1 MGALQLIANKSEE
14 AYMSSKVERIILAGF
29 GGQGILFLG
38 KVIAET
44 GMNAGKHV
52 SWIPSYGPEMRGGTA
67 NCTVILSE
75 NEIASPMVTVPDT
88 VIAMNRPSVAKFN
101 LRIKAGGM
109 LMYNSSL
116 IERQEFRD
124 DIRLI
129 EIPASEIAEE
139 LGNPRV
145 ANLVMAG
152 AYASF
157 SKLINHDD
165 VIASLEKLVPARKK
179 DMLEV
184 NLKAFEKGY
193 SYVKEKKYMF
203 GRYVYSVFKGI

>member
-1 MGALQLIANKSEE
+1 
-14 AYMSSKVERIILAGF
+14 MSTKVERIILAGF

-38 KVIAET
+38 KVLAET
-44 GMNAGKHV
+44 GMQAGKNV

-101 LRIKAGGM
+101 VRIKAGGM

-124 DIRLI
+124 DIRLV

-139 LGNPRV
+139 IGNPRV
-145 ANLVMAG
+145 ANLVIAG
-152 AYASF
+152 AYAKF
-157 SKLINHDD
+157 SKLFTYEDL
-165 VIASLEKLVPARKK
+165 VAAMPSLMPGSKK
-179 DMLEV
+179 EMLEV
-184 NLKAFEKGY
+184 NLQAIEKGFN
-193 SYVKEKKYMF
+193 YVEEKKYMF

>member
-1 MGALQLIANKSEE
+1 
-14 AYMSSKVERIILAGF
+14 MSSKVERIILAGF

-38 KVIAET
+38 KVLAEA
-44 GMNAGKHV
+44 GMSVGKHV

-88 VIAMNRPSVAKFN
+88 VIAMNKPSVAKFN

-124 DIRLI
+124 DIRLV
-129 EIPASEIAEE
+129 EIPASDIAEE
-139 LGNPRV
+139 IGNPRV

-152 AYASF
+152 AYSKF
-157 SKLINHDD
+157 SKLFTYE
-165 VIASLEKLVPARKK
+165 SLLKVMPEIMDKK
-179 DMLEV
+179 KQDMLEI
-184 NLKAFEKGY
+184 NLTAIKKGFA
-193 SYVKEKKYMF
+193 YVEEKKYMF

>member
-1 MGALQLIANKSEE
+1 
-14 AYMSSKVERIILAGF
+14 MSSKVERIILAGF

-38 KVIAET
+38 KVLAET
-44 GMNAGKHV
+44 GMRAGKNV

-75 NEIASPMVTVPDT
+75 NEIASPMVTVPDS

-101 LRIKAGGM
+101 VRIKAGGM

-124 DIRLI
+124 DIRLV

-139 LGNPRV
+139 IGNPRV

-152 AYASF
+152 AYAKF
-157 SKLINHDD
+157 SKLFTYEDL
-165 VIASLEKLVPARKK
+165 VAASKK
-179 DMLEV
+179 EMLEV
-184 NLKAFEKGY
+184 NLQAIEKGFN
-193 SYVKEKKYMF
+193 YVEEKKYMF

>member
-1 MGALQLIANKSEE
+1 
-14 AYMSSKVERIILAGF
+14 MSSKVERIILAGF

-38 KVIAET
+38 KVLAQT
-44 GMNAGKHV
+44 GMHAGKHV

-101 LRIKAGGM
+101 LKIKAGGM

-124 DIRLI
+124 DIRLV

-152 AYASF
+152 AYSKF
-157 SKLINHDD
+157 SKLITFED
-165 VIASLEKLVPARKK
+165 LVAALPDLMPGGKK
-179 DMLEV
+179 EMLEI
-184 NLKAFEKGY
+184 NQAAFKKGFDF
-193 SYVKEKKYMF
+193 VEEKKYMF

>member
-1 MGALQLIANKSEE
+1 
-14 AYMSSKVERIILAGF
+14 MSTKVERIILAGF

-38 KVIAET
+38 KVLAET
-44 GMNAGKHV
+44 GMQAGKNV

-124 DIRLI
+124 DIRLV
-129 EIPASEIAEE
+129 EIPASDIAEE

-152 AYASF
+152 AYAKF
-157 SKLINHDD
+157 SNLFTYEDLRETLPKLM
-165 VIASLEKLVPARKK
+165 PANKK
-179 DMLEV
+179 DMVEINMAAL
-184 NLKAFEKGY
+184 EKGFN
-193 SYVKEKKYMF
+193 YVQEKKYMF

>member
-1 MGALQLIANKSEE
+1 
-14 AYMSSKVERIILAGF
+14 MSSKVERIILAGF

-38 KVIAET
+38 KVLAET
-44 GMNAGKHV
+44 GMRAGKNV

-101 LRIKAGGM
+101 LKIKAGGM

-124 DIRLI
+124 DIRLV
-129 EIPASEIAEE
+129 EIPASDIAEE
-139 LGNPRV
+139 LGNGKV

-152 AYASF
+152 AYAKF
-157 SKLINHDD
+157 SKLFTVEDLYKALPDLMPGSKKELLEINRTA
-165 VIASLEKLVPARKK
+165 I
-179 DMLEV
+179 
-184 NLKAFEKGY
+184 EKGY
-193 SYVKEKKYMF
+193 SYVEEKKYMF

>member
-1 MGALQLIANKSEE
+1 MSE
-14 AYMSSKVERIILAGF
+14 SVERIILAGF

-38 KVIAET
+38 KIIAEV
-44 GMNAGKHV
+44 GMRAGLNV

-67 NCTVILSE
+67 NCTVIISK
-75 NEIASPMVTVPDT
+75 NPIASPLVTVPDT
-88 VIAMNRPSVAKFN
+88 VIAMNKPSVARFN
-101 LRIKAGGM
+101 THIKAGGM

-124 DIRLI
+124 DIRLV
-129 EIPASEIAEE
+129 EIPASEIADE

-152 AYASF
+152 AYVKF
-157 SKLINHDD
+157 SKLINYEETLKWLPE
-165 VIASLEKLVPARKK
+165 ILPAKRKEMLQINLE
-179 DMLEV
+179 
-184 NLKAFEKGY
+184 AFNRGFNF
-193 SYVKEKKYMF
+193 VKEKKYMF

>member
-1 MGALQLIANKSEE
+1 
-14 AYMSSKVERIILAGF
+14 MSAKVERVILAGF

-38 KVIAET
+38 KILAET
-44 GMNAGKHV
+44 GMRAGKHV

-75 NEIASPMVTVPDT
+75 NPIASPMVTVPDT

-124 DIRLI
+124 DIRLV
-129 EIPASEIAEE
+129 EIPAGDIAEE

-152 AYASF
+152 AYTKF
-157 SKLINHDD
+157 SKLIDRED
-165 VIASLEKLVPARKK
+165 VIEAMPFLIPAQKK
-179 DMLEV
+179 EMLEV
-184 NLKAFEKGY
+184 NIAAFEKGY
-193 SYVKEKKYMF
+193 NYVKEKKYMF

>member
-1 MGALQLIANKSEE
+1 MSAN
-14 AYMSSKVERIILAGF
+14 VERVILAGF

-38 KVIAET
+38 KVLAEV
-44 GMNAGKHV
+44 GMRAGLNV

-67 NCTVILSE
+67 NCTVVISE
-75 NEIASPMVTVPDT
+75 NPIASPLVTIPDT

-101 LRIKAGGM
+101 THIKAGGM

-124 DIRLI
+124 DIRLV
-129 EIPASEIAEE
+129 EIPASEIADE

-152 AYASF
+152 AYSKF
-157 SKLINHDD
+157 SKLITFEA
-165 VIASLEKLVPARKK
+165 IEKFLPQIIPAKK
-179 DMLEV
+179 KEMYEV
-184 NLKAFEKGY
+184 NLNALRKGY
-193 SYVKEKKYMF
+193 QYVEEKKYMF
-203 GRYVYSVFKGI
+203 GRYVYSVFKGV

>member
-1 MGALQLIANKSEE
+1 
-14 AYMSSKVERIILAGF
+14 MSAEVERIILAGF

-38 KVIAET
+38 KVLAEV
-44 GMNAGKHV
+44 GMRNGKHV
-52 SWIPSYGPEMRGGTA
+52 SWLPSYGPEMRGGTA

-75 NEIASPMVTVPDT
+75 HSIASPLVTVPDT
-88 VIAMNRPSVAKFN
+88 VIAMNRPSVSKFN

-124 DIRLI
+124 DIRLV
-129 EIPASEIAEE
+129 EVPASEIAEE

-152 AYASF
+152 AYAKF
-157 SKLINHDD
+157 SKLISFETMAENLPK
-165 VIASLEKLVPARKK
+165 ITPKAKK
-179 DMLEV
+179 ELIDT
-184 NLKAFEKGY
+184 NLKALERGY
-193 SYVKEKKYMF
+193 QFVTEKKYMF
-203 GRYVYSVFKGI
+203 GRYVYSVFRGIGSNA

>member
-1 MGALQLIANKSEE
+1 
-14 AYMSSKVERIILAGF
+14 MSSKVERIILAGF

-38 KVIAET
+38 KVLAET
-44 GMNAGKHV
+44 GMRAGKNV

-124 DIRLI
+124 DIRLV
-129 EIPASEIAEE
+129 EIPASDIAEE

-152 AYASF
+152 AYSKF
-157 SKLINHDD
+157 SKLFDFE
-165 VIASLEKLVPARKK
+165 SLKKALPELIPQNKK
-179 DMLEV
+179 DMLEI
-184 NLKAFEKGY
+184 NMTAMEKGY
-193 SYVKEKKYMF
+193 QYVEEKKYMF

>member
-1 MGALQLIANKSEE
+1 
-14 AYMSSKVERIILAGF
+14 
-29 GGQGILFLG
+29 
-38 KVIAET
+38 
-44 GMNAGKHV
+44 
-52 SWIPSYGPEMRGGTA
+52 MRGGTA

-101 LRIKAGGM
+101 LKIKAGGM

-124 DIRLI
+124 DIRLV
-129 EIPASEIAEE
+129 EIPASDIAEE

-152 AYASF
+152 AYSKF
-157 SKLINHDD
+157 SKLFDYD
-165 VIASLEKLVPARKK
+165 ELKATLPQLMPANKK
-179 DMLEV
+179 DLLEI
-184 NLKAFEKGY
+184 NMAAMEKGY
-193 SYVKEKKYMF
+193 NYVQEKKYMF

>member
-1 MGALQLIANKSEE
+1 MSE
-14 AYMSSKVERIILAGF
+14 SVERIILAGF

-38 KVIAET
+38 RIFAEV
-44 GMNAGKHV
+44 GMRAGLNV

-67 NCTVILSE
+67 NCTVIISK
-75 NEIASPMVTVPDT
+75 NAIASPLVTVPDT
-88 VIAMNRPSVAKFN
+88 VIAMNKPSVARFN
-101 LRIKAGGM
+101 THIKAGGM

-124 DIRLI
+124 DIRLV
-129 EIPASEIAEE
+129 EIPASEIADE

-152 AYASF
+152 AYVKF
-157 SKLINHDD
+157 SKLINYEETLKWLPE
-165 VIASLEKLVPARKK
+165 ILPTKRQE
-179 DMLEV
+179 MLQI
-184 NLKAFEKGY
+184 NLDAFNRGFNF
-193 SYVKEKKYMF
+193 VKEKKYMF

>member
-1 MGALQLIANKSEE
+1 
-14 AYMSSKVERIILAGF
+14 MSSKVERIILAGF

-38 KVIAET
+38 KVLAET
-44 GMNAGKHV
+44 GMRAGKNV

-101 LRIKAGGM
+101 VRIKAGGM

-124 DIRLI
+124 DIRLV

-145 ANLVMAG
+145 ANLVLAG
-152 AYASF
+152 AYAKF
-157 SKLINHDD
+157 SKLFTYEDLL
-165 VIASLEKLVPARKK
+165 AAMPSLMPGSKK
-179 DMLEV
+179 DLLEI
-184 NLKAFEKGY
+184 NMSAIEKGFN
-193 SYVKEKKYMF
+193 YVEEKKYMF

>member
-1 MGALQLIANKSEE
+1 
-14 AYMSSKVERIILAGF
+14 MSSKVERIILAGF

-38 KVIAET
+38 KVLAET
-44 GMNAGKHV
+44 GMHAGKHV

-67 NCTVILSE
+67 NCSVILSE
-75 NEIASPMVTVPDT
+75 NEIASPLVTVPDT

-101 LRIKAGGM
+101 LKIKAGGM

-124 DIRLI
+124 DIRLV

-139 LGNPRV
+139 IGNTRV

-152 AYASF
+152 AYSKF
-157 SKLINHDD
+157 SKLITYDD
-165 VIASLEKLVPARKK
+165 LVASLPALMPGGKK
-179 DMLEV
+179 EMLEV
-184 NLKAFEKGY
+184 NLLAFKKGFDF
-193 SYVKEKKYMF
+193 VEEKKYMF

>member
-1 MGALQLIANKSEE
+1 
-14 AYMSSKVERIILAGF
+14 MSAEVERIILAGF

-38 KVIAET
+38 KVLAEI
-44 GMNAGKHV
+44 GMKSGKNV

-75 NEIASPMVTVPDT
+75 YPIASPMVSVPDT

-124 DIRLI
+124 DIRLV
-129 EIPASEIAEE
+129 EIPASEIADE

-145 ANLVMAG
+145 ANIVMAG
-152 AYASF
+152 AYAKF
-157 SKLINHDD
+157 SKLLVYETMVKILPTLIPASKKDFLEINL
-165 VIASLEKLVPARKK
+165 AALEKGF
-179 DMLEV
+179 
-184 NLKAFEKGY
+184 N
-193 SYVKEKKYMF
+193 YVKEKKYMF
-203 GRYVYSVFKGI
+203 GRYVYSVFKGVGGA

>member
-1 MGALQLIANKSEE
+1 
-14 AYMSSKVERIILAGF
+14 MSSKVERIILAGF

-38 KVIAET
+38 KVLAET
-44 GMNAGKHV
+44 GMHAGKHV

-67 NCTVILSE
+67 NCTIILSE

-101 LRIKAGGM
+101 LKIKAGGM

-124 DIRLI
+124 DIRLV

-139 LGNPRV
+139 LGNTRV

-152 AYASF
+152 AYSKF
-157 SKLINHDD
+157 SKLITYED
-165 VIASLEKLVPARKK
+165 LVAALPGLMPGSKK
-179 DMLEV
+179 EMLEI
-184 NLKAFEKGY
+184 NQAAFKKGFD
-193 SYVKEKKYMF
+193 YVEEKKYMF

>member
-1 MGALQLIANKSEE
+1 
-14 AYMSSKVERIILAGF
+14 MSSKVERIILAGF

-38 KVIAET
+38 KVLAEA
-44 GMNAGKHV
+44 GMHADKHV

-88 VIAMNRPSVAKFN
+88 VVAMNRPSVAKFN

-124 DIRLI
+124 DIRLV
-129 EIPASEIAEE
+129 EIPASDIAEE

-152 AYASF
+152 AYCKF
-157 SKLINHDD
+157 SKLLSYDN
-165 VIASLEKLVPARKK
+165 LVEVMPGLMPGNKK
-179 DMLEV
+179 EMLEV
-184 NLKAFEKGY
+184 NLAAIKKGFD
-193 SYVKEKKYMF
+193 YVEEKKYMF

>member
-1 MGALQLIANKSEE
+1 
-14 AYMSSKVERIILAGF
+14 MSSKVERIILAGF

-38 KVIAET
+38 KVLAET
-44 GMNAGKHV
+44 GMHAGKHV

-75 NEIASPMVTVPDT
+75 NEIASPIVTVPDT

-101 LRIKAGGM
+101 LKIKAGGM

-124 DIRLI
+124 DIRLV

-152 AYASF
+152 AYSKF
-157 SKLINHDD
+157 SKLITFENLT
-165 VIASLEKLVPARKK
+165 AALPTLMPGGKK
-179 DMLEV
+179 EMLEI
-184 NLKAFEKGY
+184 NLAAFKKGFDF
-193 SYVKEKKYMF
+193 VEEKKYMF

>member
-1 MGALQLIANKSEE
+1 
-14 AYMSSKVERIILAGF
+14 MSSKVERIILAGF

-38 KVIAET
+38 KVLAET
-44 GMNAGKHV
+44 GMRAGKNV

-101 LRIKAGGM
+101 LKIKAGGM

-124 DIRLI
+124 DIRLV
-129 EIPASEIAEE
+129 EIPASDIAEE
-139 LGNPRV
+139 LGNGKV

-152 AYASF
+152 AYAKF
-157 SKLINHDD
+157 SKLFTVEDLFKALPDLMPGSKKELLEINRAA
-165 VIASLEKLVPARKK
+165 I
-179 DMLEV
+179 
-184 NLKAFEKGY
+184 EKGY
-193 SYVKEKKYMF
+193 SYVEEKKYMF